1 MSSSLTSFSNL
12 SKAFYACRRPD
23 VETPRLHVAG
33 ENLMKAYYIINWIV
47 SGQTRRR
54 DGETGKGDYL
64 SQIYERKIFC

>member
-47 SGQTRRR
+47 SGKPEDEMEKQVR
-54 DGETGKGDYL
+54 ET
-64 SQIYERKIFC
+64 I